1 MGCTNFEMENA
12 TLFTL
17 ASVMGLRAGSVCG
30 VVAKRTECESIAP
43 QEVYALAEER
53 FQKTVKRALEML
65 IGHFMVTL

>member
-1 MGCTNFEMENA
+1 
-12 TLFTL
+12 
-17 ASVMGLRAGSVCG
+17 MGLRAGSVCG
-30 VVAKRTECESIAP
+30 VVAKRTESESIAA